1 MEKVG
6 KYLFMA
12 EPFHCDFSHRLFM
25 GHLGNHL
32 LNAAD
37 FHSTDRDFG
46 MTYLNPIHKTWV
58 LSRLAVEMDEMPMQ
72 YTKFNVETWVESA
85 MKYFSNRNFRV
96 VGEDGKVYGYGRSVW
111 AMIDTETGQPQDILE
126 IHDGEIVNWIDT
138 EKECPIE
145 KSSRVKMSDK
155 AVLVREI
162 DTYYNDV
169 DVNGHV
175 NSIKYIEHI
184 LDLFSIDFYRENKIK
199 RFEIAYVAES
209 YGGDR
214 LSFWQEQTGDNEYC
228 IRITKLSEDGEKT
241 IEVCRCKVVFVK
253 N

>member
-1 MEKVG
+1 
-6 KYLFMA
+6 
-12 EPFHCDFSHRLFM
+12 
-25 GHLGNHL
+25 
-32 LNAAD
+32 
-37 FHSTDRDFG
+37 
-46 MTYLNPIHKTWV
+46 
-58 LSRLAVEMDEMPMQ
+58 
-72 YTKFNVETWVESA
+72 
-85 MKYFSNRNFRV
+85 
-96 VGEDGKVYGYGRSVW
+96 
-111 AMIDTETGQPQDILE
+111 MIDTETRQPQDILE
-126 IHDGEIVNWIDT
+126 IHDGEIVNWIET